1 MTDTKR
7 GPLFLILFAAL
18 MAGAGNGISLVAFPW
33 LVLQRNGS
41 ALDASIVAMAG
52 TLPLL
57 AATLIAGAAVDYLG
71 RRRVSM
77 ISDALSALSVAA
89 VPLLALTFGVH
100 AINVAVLAGLA
111 ALGAFFDPAGMTAR
125 ETMLP
130 EAATR
135 AGWTLDHA
143 NSVYEA
149 IFNLAY
155 IVGPGIGGLLIATLG
170 GVNTMWVTASAFGLS
185 IVAIAVL
192 RLEGAGKPDRTAL
205 PDGVWAG
212 IMEGLRFVW
221 NNKVLRTLAFVDLA
235 ATGLYMPMESVL
247 FPKYF
252 TDRNEPAQ
260 LGWVLMALSV
270 GGLIGA
276 LGYALLSK
284 YSSKRAI
291 MLTAVLTL
299 GVAMTIIAFLPPLP
313 LILVLCAVVGS
324 GLRADRA
331 DLQLRDADPRAA
343 ASAWPRR
350 RRHGVAG
357 LRGRTARVDRGRPAR
372 RLRRPAC
379 DVPGVVPADAGAGH
393 RRRLLAGVARVGS
406 LTGVGRAKYCP
417 PQQVTSTPAPQL
429 LWRRTFRPCGLRAP
443 GGAAWPPRTSRR
455 SPRAP
460 RPTARGRRACARPR
474 L

>member
-1 MTDTKR
+1 MTNSKR
-7 GPLFLILFAAL
+7 GPALLILFAAL
-18 MAGAGNGISLVAFPW
+18 MAGAGNGISIVAFPW

-57 AATLIAGAAVDYLG
+57 ASTVIAGAAVDYIG

-89 VPLLALTFGVH
+89 VPVIALAFGVH
-100 AINVAVLAGLA
+100 AVNVAVLATLA
-111 ALGAFFDPAGMTAR
+111 ALGAAFDPAGMTAR

-149 IFNLAY
+149 VFNLAY

-170 GVNTMWVTASAFGLS
+170 GINTMWVTAGAFGLS
-185 IVAIAVL
+185 IIAIAVL
-192 RLEGAGKPDRTAL
+192 RLEGAGKPDRAAV
-205 PDGVWAG
+205 PEKVWAG
-212 IMEGLRFVW
+212 IVEGLSFVW
-221 NNKVLRTLAFVDLA
+221 HTPVLRTLAFVDLA

-260 LGWVLMALSV
+260 LGWVLMSLSI
-270 GGLIGA
+270 GGLVGA
-276 LGYALLSK
+276 LGYAVLSK
-284 YSSKRAI
+284 YMSRRAT

-299 GVAMTIIAFLPPLP
+299 GVAMTVIAFLPPLP
-313 LILVLCAVVGS
+313 VILVLCAVVGLVY
-324 GLRADRA
+324 GPIAPIYNYVMQTRAPQR
-331 DLQLRDADPRAA
+331 
-343 ASAWPRR
+343 
-350 RRHGVAG
+350 
-357 LRGRTARVDRGRPAR
+357 LRGRV
-372 RLRRPAC
+372 
-379 DVPGVVPADAGAGH
+379 VGVMGSLAYAAGPLGLILAGPLADAAGLH
-393 RRRLLAGVARVGS
+393 ATFLALSLPMLLLGLVAIFLPALRDLDRSPAAESESGS
-406 LTGVGRAKYCP
+406 G
-417 PQQVTSTPAPQL
+417 
-429 LWRRTFRPCGLRAP
+429 
-443 GGAAWPPRTSRR
+443 RR
-455 SPRAP
+455 SA
-460 RPTARGRRACARPR
+460 

>member
-1 MTDTKR
+1 MNNTRR
-7 GPLFLILFAAL
+7 GPLFVILFAAL
-18 MAGAGNGISLVAFPW
+18 MAGAGNGISIVAFPW

-71 RRRVSM
+71 RRRVAM

-89 VPLLALTFGVH
+89 VPVLALAFGAQV
-100 AINVAVLAGLA
+100 INVAVLAGLA

-130 EAATR
+130 EGAAR

-149 IFNLAY
+149 IFNLSY

-170 GVNTMWVTASAFGLS
+170 GINTMWVTASAFGLS
-185 IVAIAVL
+185 IFATAVL
-192 RLEGAGKPDRTAL
+192 RLEGTGKPDRSTL

-212 IMEGLRFVW
+212 IVEGLKFVW
-221 NNKVLRTLAFVDLA
+221 DTKVLRTLAFVDLA

-252 TDRNEPAQ
+252 TDRKEPAA

-276 LGYALLSK
+276 VGYALLSK
-284 YSSKRAI
+284 YASRRAI

-299 GVAMTIIAFLPPLP
+299 GAAMTIIAFLPPLP
-313 LILVLCAVVGS
+313 LILVLCAVVGFVY
-324 GLRADRA
+324 GPIAPIYNYVMQTRAP
-331 DLQLRDADPRAA
+331 Q
-343 ASAWPRR
+343 
-350 RRHGVAG
+350 H
-357 LRGRTARVDRGRPAR
+357 LRGRV
-372 RLRRPAC
+372 
-379 DVPGVVPADAGAGH
+379 VGVMGSLAYAAGPLGLILAGPLADAAGLH
-393 RRRLLAGVARVGS
+393 ATFLALSLPMLVLGLVAVLL
-406 LTGVGRAKYCP
+406 
-417 PQQVTSTPAPQL
+417 PA
-429 LWRRTFRPCGLRAP
+429 LRELDP
-443 GGAAWPPRTSRR
+443 
-455 SPRAP
+455 
-460 RPTARGRRACARPR
+460 
-474 L
+474 

>member
-1 MTDTKR
+1 MTHGKR
-7 GPLFLILFAAL
+7 GPLFLILFGAL

-77 ISDALSALSVAA
+77 ISDALSAL
-89 VPLLALTFGVH
+89 
-100 AINVAVLAGLA
+100 A
-111 ALGAFFDPAGMTAR
+111 ALGAFFVPSGMTAR

-170 GVNTMWVTASAFGLS
+170 GVNTMWVTAAAFGLS
-185 IVAIAVL
+185 IVAIALL
-192 RLEGAGKPDRTAL
+192 RLEGAGEPDREAL
-205 PDGVWAG
+205 PEGVWTG
-212 IMEGLRFVW
+212 IKEGLRFVW
-221 NNKVLRTLAFVDLA
+221 NNKVLRTLAIVDLT

-270 GGLIGA
+270 GGLVGA
-276 LGYALLSK
+276 LGYA
-284 YSSKRAI
+284 
-291 MLTAVLTL
+291 VL
-299 GVAMTIIAFLPPLP
+299 
-313 LILVLCAVVGS
+313 
-324 GLRADRA
+324 
-331 DLQLRDADPRAA
+331 
-343 ASAWPRR
+343 
-350 RRHGVAG
+350 
-357 LRGRTARVDRGRPAR
+357 
-372 RLRRPAC
+372 
-379 DVPGVVPADAGAGH
+379 
-393 RRRLLAGVARVGS
+393 
-406 LTGVGRAKYCP
+406 
-417 PQQVTSTPAPQL
+417 
-429 LWRRTFRPCGLRAP
+429 
-443 GGAAWPPRTSRR
+443 
-455 SPRAP
+455 
-460 RPTARGRRACARPR
+460 
-474 L
+474 

>member
-7 GPLFLILFAAL
+7 GPLFLVLFAAL
-18 MAGAGNGISLVAFPW
+18 MAGAGNGITIVAFPW

-71 RRRVSM
+71 RRRIAM
-77 ISDALSALSVAA
+77 ISDVLSALSVAA
-89 VPLLALTFGVH
+89 VPLLALAFGVSV
-100 AINVAVLAGLA
+100 INVGVLAGLA

-135 AGWTLDHA
+135 AGWTLDRA

-149 IFNLAY
+149 VFNLSY
-155 IVGPGIGGLLIATLG
+155 IVGPGVGGLLIGTLG
-170 GVNTMWVTASAFGLS
+170 GINTMWVTASAFGLS
-185 IVAIAVL
+185 IIATAML
-192 RLEGAGKPDRTAL
+192 RLEGAGKPDRAAL

-212 IMEGLRFVW
+212 IVEGLRFVW

-252 TDRNEPAQ
+252 TDRSQPAQ

-276 LGYALLSK
+276 LGYALLAK
-284 YSSKRAI
+284 YASRRAV

-299 GVAMTIIAFLPPLP
+299 GAAMTLIAFLPPLP
-313 LILVLCAVVGS
+313 LILVLCGVVGLVY
-324 GLRADRA
+324 GPIAPIYNYVMQTRAP
-331 DLQLRDADPRAA
+331 Q
-343 ASAWPRR
+343 
-350 RRHGVAG
+350 H
-357 LRGRTARVDRGRPAR
+357 LRGRV
-372 RLRRPAC
+372 
-379 DVPGVVPADAGAGH
+379 VGVMGSLAYAAGPLGLILAGPLADAAGLH
-393 RRRLLAGVARVGS
+393 ATFLALSLPMLVLGLVAVF
-406 LTGVGRAKYCP
+406 L
-417 PQQVTSTPAPQL
+417 PAL
-429 LWRRTFRPCGLRAP
+429 RELDRPSAG
-443 GGAAWPPRTSRR
+443 
-455 SPRAP
+455 
-460 RPTARGRRACARPR
+460 
-474 L
+474 